1 MITPVPGDLTPSSGP
16 GRHQAH
22 RWDTYIYAGK
32 THMHISKSERRDRHQ
47 GRWAVDLHRSLKEGN
62 REERV
67 AGGGGRRGHIFRL
80 SQQGAATR
88 QGGELWGKES
98 QSARKAHLG
107 SGAITAKDQADQKQ
121 RGL

>member
-67 AGGGGRRGHIFRL
+67 AGGGGEKRPYCLIKPARSSHKTGRGAL
-80 SQQGAATR
+80 
-88 QGGELWGKES
+88 GERVPECQESTLRLWG
-98 QSARKAHLG
+98 HHC
-107 SGAITAKDQADQKQ
+107 
-121 RGL
+121 